1 MDGSAIT
8 VRVPATSANLGPGFD
23 CLALAL
29 DLWNEV
35 RFEPG
40 GSGLRVD
47 ITGEGQDFLPRDERN
62 LIFRAFLHACRKLGL
77 SAPPGLTL
85 TCTNRIPLGS
95 GLGSS
100 AAAGVAGILGV
111 RALLGHA
118 LPPADL
124 LNLSAELEGH
134 ADNAAAALL
143 GGLTLVSGED
153 QHWVQRKI
161 ELPAWQ
167 AAVVVPTFR
176 LPTHQARAALPRRV
190 SLPDAVFNIG
200 RATLVVEAL
209 RSADENLLRTALQ
222 DRLHQPHRLK
232 LIPGAEAALSAAA
245 RFGPAALSG
254 AGPGMILFGMDTAV
268 LEDAAQAMRNAFESA
283 GLPARAWV
291 LPVSNRG
298 ALEG

>member
-1 MDGSAIT
+1 MDSHAIT

-40 GSGLRVD
+40 GSGLR
-47 ITGEGQDFLPRDERN
+47 INIRGEGQDFLPRDERN
-62 LIFRAFLHACRKLGL
+62 LIFRAFLHTCRKLGQ
-77 SAPPGLTL
+77 SAPSGLTL
-85 TCTNRIPLGS
+85 TCANRIPLGS

-100 AAAGVAGILGV
+100 AAAGVAGILGAI
-111 RALLGHA
+111 ALLEHA
-118 LPPADL
+118 ASPTEQ
-124 LNLSAELEGH
+124 LNLAAELEGH
-134 ADNAAAALL
+134 ADNAAAALF

-153 QHWVQRKI
+153 ENRVQRKI

-167 AAVVVPTFR
+167 AAVVVPAFR
-176 LPTHQARAALPRRV
+176 LPTQQARAALPRRV

-200 RATLVVEAL
+200 RAALVVEAL

-232 LIPGAEAALSAAA
+232 LIPGAEAALTAAA
-245 RFGPAALSG
+245 QFGPAALSG
-254 AGPGMILFGMDTAV
+254 AGPGMIVFGMDAAV
-268 LEDAAQAMRNAFESA
+268 LEDAAQAMRAAFEAA
-283 GLPARAWV
+283 GLTARSWV
-291 LPVSNRG
+291 LPVSNHG
-298 ALEG
+298 ALEE